1 MQEMLGRSRG
11 GEHGNTLQYSSLENP
26 MDRGAW
32 WATVRGITELD
43 RTERLRTDIVVP
55 KAKHS
60 LR

>member
-1 MQEMLGRSRG
+1 
-11 GEHGNTLQYSSLENP
+11 

-32 WATVRGITELD
+32 WATVHGITELD

-60 LR
+60 LRCFTRAQVGTKTVSLEVEGKFHCH